1 MKFNCLHC
9 NKEKEIKK
17 TSREDTNK
25 YCSLQCQKEFQF
37 FNVTLPRF
45 YTGELHTRRT
55 IKSVLVHL
63 FGNKCVLCGNTG
75 EYNGKPLALQLD
87 HADGNAG
94 NDMPD
99 NVRLLCPNCHSQTDT
114 YVAKNKGYGRGSR
127 QINR

>member
-17 TSREDTNK
+17 TSRNDANK
-25 YCSLQCQKEFQF
+25 YCSNTCQKEFQF
-37 FNVTLPRF
+37 LTITVPRF
-45 YTGELHTRRT
+45 LKGELHVRPT
-55 IKSVLVHL
+55 IKGVLVHL
-63 FGNKCVLCGNTG
+63 YGNKCVLCDNVG
-75 EYNGKPLALQLD
+75 EYNGKPLILQLD
-87 HADGNAG
+87 HINGDAG

-114 YVAKNKGYGRGSR
+114 FTAKNKGSGRGSR